1 MIQTYSYKSK
11 NIGSSLIVR
20 ENIQGVSTV
29 NDNNW
34 ELNDIIYTET
44 EPTIEQLKNVKLTEL
59 DNTFYTY
66 YNARSTYLTSS
77 LGFKINANQDAFV
90 NVSGLVVQMESL
102 DDNATIAFTD
112 FDDSIHQLNKSQV
125 AIIHDEISK
134 AGSLAYTQKWK
145 YRNEINECLDIE
157 KLKAMEFSFEPVS
170 FIH

>member
-1 MIQTYSYKSK
+1 M
-11 NIGSSLIVR
+11 
-20 ENIQGVSTV
+20 
-29 NDNNW
+29 
-34 ELNDIIYTET
+34 
-44 EPTIEQLKNVKLTEL
+44 
-59 DNTFYTY
+59 FYTY

-77 LGFKINANQDAFV
+77 LGFKINSNQDAFV

-112 FDDSIHQLNKSQV
+112 FDDSIHQLNKSQI

-157 KLKAMEFSFEPVS
+157 KLKAMEFNFEPVS
-170 FIH
+170 FM

>member
-11 NIGSSLIVR
+11 NINSSLIVR

-29 NDNNW
+29 SDDKWKANN
-34 ELNDIIYTET
+34 ITYTET
-44 EPTIEQLKNVKLTEL
+44 ELTIEQLKNVKLAEL
-59 DNTFYTY
+59 DNVFYTY

-77 LGFKINANQDAFV
+77 LGFKINSNQDAFV

-112 FDDSIHQLNKSQV
+112 FDDSIHQLNKSQI

-145 YRNEINECLDIE
+145 YRNEINECSDIE
-157 KLKAMEFSFEPVS
+157 KLKAMEFNFEPVS
-170 FIH
+170 FM